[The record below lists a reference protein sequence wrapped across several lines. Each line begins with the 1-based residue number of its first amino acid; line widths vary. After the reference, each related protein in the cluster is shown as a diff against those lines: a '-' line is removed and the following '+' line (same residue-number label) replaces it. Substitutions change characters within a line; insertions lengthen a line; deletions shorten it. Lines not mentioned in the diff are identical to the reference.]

1 MSVTVPADGLVVRV
15 TYNRTT
21 HEVNTSVTRA
31 NTAPA
36 LTKDRGVWVAPD
48 LIAWPADAL
57 GDIEPRLAE
66 FRLYWGAKGA
76 LAVDAEA
83 IDGGRSVRLSYDP
96 AGLPP
101 SVGQAKPGLV
111 GYLALRVDRSTV
123 RRLPGITSGDVAVG
137 AFSGTRLIDAG
148 LLETT
153 GVD

>member
-1 MSVTVPADGLVVRV
+1 VSVTVPADGLVVRV

-101 SVGQAKPGLV
+101 SVVQAKPGLA
-111 GYLALRVDRSTV
+111 GYLALRLDRRTV
-123 RRLPGITSGDVAVG
+123 GRLPGITSGDVAVG
-137 AFSGTRLIDAG
+137 AFFGTRLIDAG